1 MKKLLQSLFLLLFIA
16 FQAIAQERTVT
27 GTVTDKQDGLPLPGV
42 SVKVKGTS
50 VGTSTG
56 GDGRYSLRVPSGST
70 TLTLTYIGYTT
81 REASIGSG
89 NTVNVQLTT
98 DAKQLS
104 EVIVTGVAGATTKE
118 KLTVSVTKVSEERLN
133 AVTGTSLAGALS
145 GKVAGIRTSSSS
157 GSPGSGV
164 DIQLRADNNLNNV
177 GSGPLILIDGVIYT
191 GSDDGLVHVTRN
203 GGKDWINIT
212 PKDFDIARI
221 MHDIAQIAATYR
233 KSQQ

>member
-16 FQAIAQERTVT
+16 FQAVAQERTVT
-27 GTVTDKQDGLPLPGV
+27 GTVTDKTDGLPLPGV
-42 SVKVKGTS
+42 SVKVKGTN

-56 GDGRYSLRVPSGST
+56 GDGRFSVRVPQGST
-70 TLTLTYIGYTT
+70 TLVLTYIGYASQ
-81 REASIGSG
+81 EATISSG
-89 NTVNVQLTT
+89 GTINVQLVT

-145 GKVAGIRTSSSS
+145 GKVAGIKASASS
-157 GSPGSGV
+157 GTPGTSV

-177 GSGPLILIDGVIYT
+177 GSGPLILVDGVIST
-191 GSDDGLVHVTRN
+191 GSL
-203 GGKDWINIT
+203 
-212 PKDFDIARI
+212 A
-221 MHDIAQIAATYR
+221 
-233 KSQQ
+233 